1 MLRQAVILAGG
12 MGTRL
17 GALTAN
23 TPKPL
28 LKVGGQPFV
37 EYLLK
42 HLTRHGV
49 EHIVLLVGPHE
60 SHYRQH
66 FHTHSNPN
74 VQVDFVS
81 DVPPAGTGGAL
92 RYARNLL
99 DDRFLLLNGDSYF
112 DFNLLDLTANQET
125 TARIAL
131 RHVADTAR
139 YGHISLE
146 G

>member
-81 DVPPAGTGGAL
+81 DVPPAGTGG
-92 RYARNLL
+92 
-99 DDRFLLLNGDSYF
+99 DDDMTS
-112 DFNLLDLTANQET
+112 TAVGGSTVT
-125 TARIAL
+125 TGSPRGAP
-131 RHVADTAR
+131 T
-139 YGHISLE
+139 E
-146 G
+146 

>member
-12 MGTRL
+12 MGKRL
-17 GALTAN
+17 GTLTAN

-37 EYLLK
+37 DYLIK

-66 FHTHSNPN
+66 FHTQYRQFLFDL
-74 VQVDFVS
+74 V
-81 DVPPAGTGGAL
+81 A
-92 RYARNLL
+92 RYAI
-99 DDRFLLLNGDSYF
+99 FHSSIHF
-112 DFNLLDLTANQET
+112 
-125 TARIAL
+125 
-131 RHVADTAR
+131 VV
-139 YGHISLE
+139 S
-146 G
+146 

>member
-49 EHIVLLVGPHE
+49 SRRTARKTLSPTLPHE
-60 SHYRQH
+60 
-66 FHTHSNPN
+66 
-74 VQVDFVS
+74 
-81 DVPPAGTGGAL
+81 L
-92 RYARNLL
+92 
-99 DDRFLLLNGDSYF
+99 
-112 DFNLLDLTANQET
+112 
-125 TARIAL
+125 
-131 RHVADTAR
+131 
-139 YGHISLE
+139 
-146 G
+146 